1 MVPLRIE
8 LPRVTESLACQVVH
22 LLIYAMK
29 IHSKKT
35 SSSTVNLGFQIAPMV
50 DVVFV
55 IMLFFM
61 VVAGSVSVEQ
71 RHNLQLP
78 VKGMEHTFTD
88 EIAIHIDHAGQ
99 LFLNEDPLDSPESK
113 SLPELTE
120 NLRQLQANSQAT
132 HNDLIVTVS
141 AEESARYERVVDTLD
156 ALARAEARQV
166 SFTAGDF

>member
-1 MVPLRIE
+1 M
-8 LPRVTESLACQVVH
+8 RVGSKNPT
-22 LLIYAMK
+22 IIMK
-29 IHSKKT
+29 THANRNA
-35 SSSTVNLGFQIAPMV
+35 SSTVNLGFQIAPMV

-61 VVAGSVSVEQ
+61 VVAGSVSVEK
-71 RHNLQLP
+71 RHNLQIP
-78 VKGMEHTFTD
+78 VRGEFEKYTD
-88 EIAIHIDHAGQ
+88 EIAIHIDDAGQ
-99 LFLNEDPLDSPESK
+99 LFLNDDPLDSPESK

-156 ALARAEARQV
+156 ALARAEVRQV
-166 SFTAGDF
+166 SFSTSDF